1 MDSYIE
7 HGKNSTTLV
16 GDDAMRMMRAFALAS
31 HIKLYIDTK
40 IIPTRRIGIKRM
52 MAMAKEITGKTYKM
66 NPEGYRAAAD
76 DVELWAKE
84 MRAAIPH
91 LTREE

>member
-1 MDSYIE
+1 
-7 HGKNSTTLV
+7 
-16 GDDAMRMMRAFALAS
+16 
-31 HIKLYIDTK
+31 
-40 IIPTRRIGIKRM
+40 
-52 MAMAKEITGKTYKM
+52 M

-76 DVELWAKE
+76 NVELWAKE